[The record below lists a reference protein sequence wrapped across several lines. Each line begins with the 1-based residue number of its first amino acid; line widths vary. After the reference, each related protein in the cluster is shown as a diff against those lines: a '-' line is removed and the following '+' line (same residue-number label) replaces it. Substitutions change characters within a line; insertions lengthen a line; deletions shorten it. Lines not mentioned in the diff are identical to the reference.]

1 MPVLEMDWMVRAAE
15 VIVRSL
21 NAVMGNARPVKNAIP
36 IMMKVAT

>member
-15 VIVRSL
+15 VIGSL

-36 IMMKVAT
+36 IMMKLAT